1 MAFGLDPCLL
11 ALSACRINRGAN
23 WWFEGSMPAV
33 WFMVILLAV
42 PAIWF
47 GMRCGLFSRGVCF
60 WCFAIRFELSRGTVG
75 KIVEFEHE

>member
-1 MAFGLDPCLL
+1 
-11 ALSACRINRGAN
+11 
-23 WWFEGSMPAV
+23 MPAV

-60 WCFAIRFELSRGTVG
+60 WCFALRFELSRGTVG
-75 KIVEFEHE
+75 KKVEFEHE